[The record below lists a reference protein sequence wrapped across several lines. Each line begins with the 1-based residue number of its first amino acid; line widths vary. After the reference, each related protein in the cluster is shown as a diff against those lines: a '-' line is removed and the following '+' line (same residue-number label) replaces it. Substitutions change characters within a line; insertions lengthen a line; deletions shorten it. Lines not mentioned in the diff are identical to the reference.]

1 MVEQESKGGLFLVGT
16 PIGNLEDI
24 TYRAVKTLVE
34 ADLIA
39 CEDTRVALKLLN
51 HLGLKKKL
59 ISYEKFSEEEKKNY
73 LLELVAT
80 GKKIALISDAGMPGI
95 SDPGE
100 ILVKEAW
107 RRGIVPVV
115 IPGPSAFVSAL
126 VSSGLSAERFFF
138 QGFLPKGKTKER
150 LDILKE
156 LEEIRATLIFYIS
169 PHALVKDLEVIQEV
183 LGNRNGVLARELTK
197 YYEEIIRG
205 SLKELLQVAEAR
217 NLKGEMVL
225 LVEGFNI
232 KKEELPIED
241 QYQLYLD
248 LLENRGYKAKEAI
261 KEAAVRSG
269 GSRNKLYEYILRKK
283 EEENGK

>member
-24 TYRAVKTLVE
+24 TYRAVKTLEE

-59 ISYEKFSEEEKKNY
+59 ISYEKFSEEEKKSY

-107 RRGIVPVV
+107 ERDR
-115 IPGPSAFVSAL
+115 
-126 VSSGLSAERFFF
+126 SSGY
-138 QGFLPKGKTKER
+138 TW
-150 LDILKE
+150 
-156 LEEIRATLIFYIS
+156 T
-169 PHALVKDLEVIQEV
+169 
-183 LGNRNGVLARELTK
+183 
-197 YYEEIIRG
+197 
-205 SLKELLQVAEAR
+205 
-217 NLKGEMVL
+217 
-225 LVEGFNI
+225 
-232 KKEELPIED
+232 
-241 QYQLYLD
+241 
-248 LLENRGYKAKEAI
+248 
-261 KEAAVRSG
+261 
-269 GSRNKLYEYILRKK
+269 
-283 EEENGK
+283 